1 MEIEWTAIKTEY
13 ITDESA
19 SYRKL
24 AQKYGVSYTS
34 IGERA
39 RKEGWAE
46 QREQHLNKTLSKTL
60 SAISGAQAKR
70 ARRIQ
75 TVADKLLLKIE
86 QAVDN
91 LDMQELLLN
100 KQALKQITGALRDI
114 KDIQM
119 IKSDADMREQEA
131 RIDNLRKQAE
141 TDQETN
147 DITVTILGELNEYS
161 K

>member
-1 MEIEWTAIKTEY
+1 MDWNAIKTEY

-24 AQKYGVSYTS
+24 AQKHGVSYTS

-39 RKEGWAE
+39 RNEGWAQ
-46 QREQHLNKTLSKTL
+46 QREQYLNKTLSKTL
-60 SAISGAQAKR
+60 SAMSGAQAKR

-131 RIDNLRKQAE
+131 RIDNLRRQAE

-147 DITVTILGELNEYS
+147 DITVTILGDLNEYS

>member
-1 MEIEWTAIKTEY
+1 MVADWSKIKTEY

-24 AQKYGVSYTS
+24 AQKHGVSYTS

-46 QREQHLNKTLSKTL
+46 QREQYLNKTLSKTL
-60 SAISGAQAKR
+60 SAMSGAQAQR
-70 ARRIQ
+70 AKRIQ
-75 TVADKLLLKIE
+75 TVADKLLAKIE
-86 QAVDN
+86 DAVDN
-91 LDMQELLLN
+91 LDMDELFTN

-119 IKSDADMREQEA
+119 IKSDADLREQEA
-131 RIDNLRKQAE
+131 RIANLRRQSEA
-141 TDQETN
+141 DQETN
-147 DITVTILGELNEYS
+147 DITVTILGDLNEYS